1 MIIWLSVLLLTWE
14 EPSVWFLFKGTG
26 FLTAIAECRN
36 RAFYLDSKSN
46 RISEHLSRWSL
57 DDFQKQQF
65 FLLTNQF
72 QLQEFVITDNMFQ
85 LLNDW

>member
-1 MIIWLSVLLLTWE
+1 M
-14 EPSVWFLFKGTG
+14 
-26 FLTAIAECRN
+26 
-36 RAFYLDSKSN
+36 AFYLDSKSN

-72 QLQEFVITDNMFQ
+72 QLQEFVITDKMFQ